1 MSEIKENAGSIWKND
16 YKKEGDSQPDYKGK
30 INVDGKIKDISLWVN
45 EWESKKFFGVKIQNE
60 YIKPDQA
67 EKSEA
72 QKEDEPK
79 KDTLPF

>member
-16 YKKEGDSQPDYKGK
+16 YKKEGDSTPDYKGK

-45 EWESKKFFGVKIQNE
+45 EWENKKFFGVKIQDE
-60 YIKPDQA
+60 YVKPDQS

-72 QKEDEPK
+72 KKEDEPK
-79 KDTLPF
+79 KDILPF